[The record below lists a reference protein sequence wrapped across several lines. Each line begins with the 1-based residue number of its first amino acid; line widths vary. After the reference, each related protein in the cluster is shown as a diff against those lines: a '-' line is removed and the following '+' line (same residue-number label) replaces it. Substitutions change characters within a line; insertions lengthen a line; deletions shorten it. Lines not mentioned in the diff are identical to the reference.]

1 MTPARREELICEHER
16 LWAADEP
23 DYDQIA
29 FLEMALVADPDA
41 PHYCFD
47 TEACIV
53 CSEEVR

>member
-1 MTPARREELICEHER
+1 LICEHER

-47 TEACIV
+47 TEACIT
-53 CSEEVR
+53 CSEE